1 MLSASNNQTTT
12 SKTQANSRNAEYATM
27 KAKKIMDMKAK
38 EKLSK

>member
-1 MLSASNNQTTT
+1 MLSASNNQT